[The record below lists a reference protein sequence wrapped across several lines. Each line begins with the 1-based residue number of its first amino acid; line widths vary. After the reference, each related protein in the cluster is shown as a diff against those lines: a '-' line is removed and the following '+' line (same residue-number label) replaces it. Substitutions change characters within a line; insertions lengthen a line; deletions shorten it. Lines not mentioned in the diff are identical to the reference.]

1 MSQLCALADVKTYLG
16 ITNTNQDAV
25 ITSLITNASAMI
37 ESYCNRVFAS
47 ANYAETRN
55 GTGGYRMYAAN
66 APITAVSAVTVD
78 GISIPAAPAPSG
90 NGLGYGFVFDSD
102 LIYIRPGV
110 PYSGQPTAFNKGIQ
124 NVTLAYTAGFTT
136 IPSDVNQ
143 ACVELVAD
151 KLAKQSR
158 IDKKSETLG
167 QQQTVSFDLS
177 DMPPR
182 VKTALAQWRRWPA

>member
-1 MSQLCALADVKTYLG
+1 VSQLCALADVKTYLG

-47 ANYAETRN
+47 ANYTETRN
-55 GTGGYRMYAAN
+55 GHGGYRMYAAN

-78 GISIPAAPAPSG
+78 GISVPSAPAPTG